1 MTLIYKP
8 KRITGSRSFRTPN
21 TFPLILLLVILLLSA
36 LSLFLSSSVFQDH
49 LVLSEL
55 FLYFAMSLISLFI
68 GFVTCYSR
76 LNNWIER
83 ILILIVILGS
93 ITFSI
98 IFAHTAFQLF
108 KDMSDYEAR
117 NFNLVEGIPS
127 SLTYD
132 GSKNG
137 PDYVSSITINDK
149 KINVAHLNITT
160 KGYEDHFNNKTIRL
174 KYLSHSKFAVTIE
187 NNN

>member
-1 MTLIYKP
+1 MNYKK

-36 LSLFLSSSVFQDH
+36 FSLFLSSSVFQDH

-55 FLYFAMSLISLFI
+55 FLFLAMSLLSLFI
-68 GFVTCYSR
+68 GFVACYLR

-93 ITFSI
+93 IAFSI
-98 IFAHTAFQLF
+98 AFAQTTFQLY
-108 KDMSDYEAR
+108 KDISDYEAR

-149 KINVAHLNITT
+149 KIIVAHLNITA
-160 KGYEDHFNNKTIRL
+160 KRYEDHLENESIRL

-187 NNN
+187 KTN